1 MSRSR
6 VAAFAELHMQTNVAG
21 SSSEGPR
28 ILLWYRDAMRFVAG
42 TSMLAIVVI
51 MIVQVFARYVL
62 NSSLIWAEELC
73 RYILVWQS
81 FLLIG
86 IAYHQGELIVLDI
99 LSTKVS
105 PPVRF
110 LIRFLVSIPV
120 CYFLYLMV
128 THGLTFASRY
138 QAQTIPA
145 IDFIWTSLVGRPAHL
160 PIFWVYV
167 SVPVGCAILLI
178 HILAGLAYD
187 AFVLMT
193 SMAPRH
199 PTNPPDRG

>member
-1 MSRSR
+1 
-6 VAAFAELHMQTNVAG
+6 MQTNEISATDAPLR
-21 SSSEGPR
+21 EAPR
-28 ILLWYRDAMRFVAG
+28 ALLWYRDAMRIFAG

-51 MIVQVFARYVL
+51 MIVQVFCRYVL
-62 NSSLIWAEELC
+62 NASLIWAEELC

-86 IAYHQGELIVLDI
+86 IAYHQGELIVLDM
-99 LSTKVS
+99 LSTRLS
-105 PPVRF
+105 PAVRF
-110 LIRFLVSIPV
+110 LIRLLVTIPV

-128 THGLTFASRY
+128 RYGLIFAGRY

-145 IDFIWTSLVGRPAHL
+145 IDFIWTSLFGKPAHL

-187 AFVLMT
+187 AFVLLT
-193 SMAPRH
+193 SRATRQA
-199 PTNPPDRG
+199 TNPPA

>member
-1 MSRSR
+1 
-6 VAAFAELHMQTNVAG
+6 MQTNEATAVAD
-21 SSSEGPR
+21 GP
-28 ILLWYRDAMRFVAG
+28 LVLVWYRNAMRIIAG

-62 NSSLIWAEELC
+62 NASLIWAEELC

-86 IAYHQGELIVLDI
+86 IAYHQGELIVLDV
-99 LSTKVS
+99 LSTRVS
-105 PPVRF
+105 PAVRF
-110 LIRFLVSIPV
+110 LIRLLVALPV

-128 THGLTFASRY
+128 SHGLVNAGRFK
-138 QAQTIPA
+138 AQTIPA
-145 IDFIWTSLVGRPAHL
+145 IDFIWTSLVGRPAHV

-178 HILAGLAYD
+178 HVLAGLVGDAY
-187 AFVLMT
+187 ALLT
-193 SMAPRH
+193 SKISPHAI
-199 PTNPPDRG
+199 NPSA

>member
-1 MSRSR
+1 M
-6 VAAFAELHMQTNVAG
+6 
-21 SSSEGPR
+21 R
-28 ILLWYRDAMRFVAG
+28 IFAG

-62 NSSLIWAEELC
+62 NASLIWAEELC

-86 IAYHQGELIVLDI
+86 IAYHQGELIVLDV

-105 PPVRF
+105 PAVRF
-110 LIRFLVSIPV
+110 LIRLLVAIPV

-128 THGLTFASRY
+128 QPWPRLMPGAY
-138 QAQTIPA
+138 KAQTIPA
-145 IDFIWTSLVGRPAHL
+145 IDFIWTSLVGRPAHV

-178 HILAGLAYD
+178 HILSGASSATPSLC
-187 AFVLMT
+187 
-193 SMAPRH
+193 
-199 PTNPPDRG
+199 

>member
-1 MSRSR
+1 MHTTD
-6 VAAFAELHMQTNVAG
+6 APA
-21 SSSEGPR
+21 SEQPR
-28 ILLWYRDAMRFVAG
+28 FLLWYRDAMRIFAG
-42 TSMLAIVVI
+42 TSMLAIVII

-62 NSSLIWAEELC
+62 NASLIWAEELC

-86 IAYHQGELIVLDI
+86 IAYHQGELIVLDV
-99 LSTKVS
+99 LSTKMS
-105 PPVRF
+105 PIVRL
-110 LIRFLVSIPV
+110 LIRLLVSIPV

-128 THGLTFASRY
+128 RHGLVFAGRY

-145 IDFIWTSLVGRPAHL
+145 IDFIWTSLVGKPAHL

-178 HILAGLAYD
+178 HIIAGLAYD
-187 AFVLMT
+187 AFLLVT
-193 SMAPRH
+193 GKAPRH
-199 PTNPPDRG
+199 ATNLPA

>member
-1 MSRSR
+1 
-6 VAAFAELHMQTNVAG
+6 MQTTDAPSASV
-21 SSSEGPR
+21 GPR
-28 ILLWYRDAMRFVAG
+28 FLLWYRDAMRIFAG

-62 NSSLIWAEELC
+62 NASLIWAEELC

-86 IAYHQGELIVLDI
+86 IAYHQGELIVLDL

-105 PPVRF
+105 PTVRF
-110 LIRFLVSIPV
+110 LIRLLVSIPV

-128 THGLTFASRY
+128 WHGLVFAGRY

-145 IDFIWTSLVGRPAHL
+145 VDFIWTSLVGRPAHL

-178 HILAGLAYD
+178 HFLAGLAYD
-187 AFVLMT
+187 AFLLLT
-193 SMAPRH
+193 SRTPRH
-199 PTNPPDRG
+199 ATNPPA